1 MAHVLQAARG
11 SVTSVALQDTL
22 TELIDLSLQAKQA
35 HWNVT
40 GPNFRPLHEMLDDF
54 VAQYRDWYDE
64 VAERLAAIGV
74 APDGRAATVAA
85 ASSLE
90 ALPAGPLEDR
100 VLVHLIEE
108 RLEAVTGRVRDRM
121 MEIGE
126 GDLVSQDMLIGI
138 VHGLEKQGWMVRA
151 QRS

>member
-74 APDGRAATVAA
+74 APDGRTATVAA

-121 MEIGE
+121 LEIGE
-126 GDLVSQDMLIGI
+126 DDLVSQDLLIGI
-138 VHGLEKQGWMVRA
+138 VHGLEKQGWMLRA

>member
-35 HWNVT
+35 HWNVI

-54 VAQYRDWYDE
+54 VARYRDWYDE
-64 VAERLAAIGV
+64 AAERLAAIGV

-90 ALPAGPLEDR
+90 PLPAGPLEDR
-100 VLVHLIEE
+100 VVVPLIEE
-108 RLEAVTGRVRDRM
+108 RLSTVTRRVRERTK
-121 MEIGE
+121 EIGE
-126 GDLVSQDMLIGI
+126 DDLVSQDLLIGI
-138 VHGLEKQGWMVRA
+138 VHGLEKQGWMLRA

>member
-1 MAHVLQAARG
+1 MAQVLQATRG
-11 SVTSVALQDTL
+11 SVAAVALQDTL
-22 TELIDLSLQAKQA
+22 VELIDLSLQAKQA

-90 ALPAGPLEDR
+90 PLPAGPLEDR
-100 VLVHLIEE
+100 VVVPLIEE
-108 RLEAVTGRVRDRM
+108 RLSTVTRRVQERTK
-121 MEIGE
+121 EIGE
-126 GDLVSQDMLIGI
+126 DDLVSQDLLIGI
-138 VHGLEKQGWMVRA
+138 VHGLEKQGWMLRA

>member
-1 MAHVLQAARG
+1 MAQVLQATRG
-11 SVTSVALQDTL
+11 SVAAVALQDTL
-22 TELIDLSLQAKQA
+22 VELIDLSLQAKQA
-35 HWNVT
+35 HWNVI

-54 VAQYRDWYDE
+54 VARYRDWYDE
-64 VAERLAAIGV
+64 VAERLAAVGV
-74 APDGRAATVAA
+74 APDGRAVTVAA

-90 ALPAGPLEDR
+90 PLPAGALEDR

-121 MEIGE
+121 LEIGE
-126 GDLVSQDMLIGI
+126 DDLVSQDLLIGI
-138 VHGLEKQGWMVRA
+138 VHGLEKQGWMLRA

>member
-54 VAQYRDWYDE
+54 VARYRDWYDE

-74 APDGRAATVAA
+74 APDGRTATVAA
-85 ASSLE
+85 VSSLE

-138 VHGLEKQGWMVRA
+138 VHGLEKQVWMLRA

>member
-1 MAHVLQAARG
+1 MAQVLQAARG
-11 SVTSVALQDTL
+11 SVAAVALQDTL

-35 HWNVT
+35 HWNVI

-121 MEIGE
+121 LEIGE
-126 GDLVSQDMLIGI
+126 DDLVSQDLLIGI
-138 VHGLEKQGWMVRA
+138 VHGVEKQGWMLRA

>member
-74 APDGRAATVAA
+74 APDGRTATVAA

>member
-90 ALPAGPLEDR
+90 PLPAGLLEDR
-100 VLVHLIEE
+100 VLVPLIEE
-108 RLEAVTGRVRDRM
+108 RVSTVTGRVRDRM